1 MKNIKFQSQL
11 IAILITFILILGCDP
26 DPEPIA
32 CTDCPLPPQKNLC
45 PIGKPDNYTVQV
57 GKSLEIDFNKG
68 VLSNDEDPAGGAMSA
83 SIVVAPQAGTLTLNK
98 DGSFTY
104 KHNGTTAGE
113 DKFVYVASNSTCDN
127 TAEPELSSMAQVTIT
142 ITEGGGSLPTS
153 NIYIAGAYESGGEIF
168 GCVFT
173 DENGDGNFETLH
185 LPNSFEAHDLK
196 MHDGKLHVVGSGGP
210 AGDDP
215 MMWVD
220 GVPQKLDYQFSNK
233 NWGAAGATGIDIDSN
248 GDVYISGWFITKQR
262 GDIGSCYWKNG
273 VFKPLTTNADSEA
286 FDIAV
291 LNGKAVAVGWFMS
304 HHKIYAARWVDGKRT
319 TIHSKG
325 DAEPREI
332 MVIGNKYY
340 ISGMAANNFNMM
352 NSRAAIW
359 EGTSK
364 TAKLLKPGKDPIL
377 KQAAG
382 AHHAASGFGMGY
394 DKSANKIWVAGKTD
408 WMNVGYWPN
417 IWKVTPGGGN
427 IVYDL
432 LEDPDGS
439 KPGCDVKYVGG
450 QNGIEAYDCE
460 GGEVQDITVSDGV
473 TYAVGM
479 TTADTL
485 SGENMWH
492 PQSQIWINGV
502 KYPIRDHSSDGMFS
516 YAYQIL
522 IID

>member
-1 MKNIKFQSQL
+1 MKNIKFQNQL
-11 IAILITFILILGCDP
+11 ITILITFILILGC
-26 DPEPIA
+26 EGEMEEGVVEISEKA
-32 CTDCPLPPQKNLC
+32 AKNLC
-45 PIGKPDNYTVQV
+45 PIGKPDEYTVQN

-68 VLSNDEDPAGGAMSA
+68 VLSNDEDPGGGAMSA
-83 SIVVAPQAGTLTLNK
+83 TIVVGPQAGTVTLNK

-104 KHNGTTAGE
+104 KHNGSGAGE
-113 DKFVYVASNSTCDN
+113 DNFVYVASNSTCDN
-127 TAEPELSSMAQVTIT
+127 TKEPEVSSMAPVIIK
-142 ITEGGGSLPTS
+142 ITEGGGPTLTS
-153 NIYIAGAYESGGEIF
+153 NVYIAGDYTSGGEMF
-168 GCVFT
+168 ACVFT
-173 DENGDGNFETLH
+173 DENGDGKFETLH

-196 MHDGKLHVVGSGGP
+196 MYDGKLHVVGSGGP

-220 GVPQKLDYQFSNK
+220 GVPQKLDYKYSNK
-233 NWGAAGATGIDIDSN
+233 NWGAAGATGIDIDTN
-248 GDVYISGWFITKQR
+248 GDIYISGWFVTQK
-262 GDIGSCYWKNG
+262 GIGACQWKNG
-273 VFKPLTTNADSEA
+273 EFKVLTENADSEA

-291 LNGKAVAVGWFMS
+291 FNGKAVAVGWFMS

-340 ISGMAANNFNMM
+340 ISGWAANNFNMQ

-359 EGTSK
+359 EGTVK
-364 TAKLLKPGKDPIL
+364 TAKLLKPGKDPKL
-377 KQAAG
+377 KEASG
-382 AHHAASGFGMGY
+382 GHHAASGFGMGH

-432 LEDPDGS
+432 LEEPDGS

-450 QNGIEAYDCE
+450 QNGIEAYNCE
-460 GGEVQDITVSDGV
+460 GGEVQDIAVWNGK

-479 TTADTL
+479 TTADTT

-502 KYPIRDHSSDGMFS
+502 KYPIRDHKSDGGYS
-516 YAYQIL
+516 NAYQIL
-522 IID
+522 IIE